1 MTSRVLLRVI
11 IILFAKKA
19 YWYQR
24 NWNCP
29 LLILAVHSNEQPE
42 LIIVFRSTILGY
54 LERDA

>member
-42 LIIVFRSTILGY
+42 LIIVFRSTKL